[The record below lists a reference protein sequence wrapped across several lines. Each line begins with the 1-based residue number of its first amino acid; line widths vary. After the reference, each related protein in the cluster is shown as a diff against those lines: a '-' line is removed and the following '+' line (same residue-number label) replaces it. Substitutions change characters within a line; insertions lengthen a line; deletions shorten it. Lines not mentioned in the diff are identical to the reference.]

1 MRAGIRMDQKTKS
14 NPRARGFMNPKKRFT
29 RELLVTQ
36 VTEVSQVVSSL
47 P

>member
-1 MRAGIRMDQKTKS
+1 MREMTERWFVLKCREATYTNDI
-14 NPRARGFMNPKKRFT
+14 
-29 RELLVTQ
+29 ELLVTQ